1 MAALRSLVGILA
13 PLQLGFL
20 LPVRVLAEGSFERI
34 GSPIDFSVSLSN
46 MRPEDSGTYRC
57 SMIKEGPHGGE
68 RTPKKLTVVSVVEE
82 MIGEEQETEVAPDVS
97 PAGIGMA
104 SLTILGPS
112 QLLFFLLKKQKLF
125 SISAVGGPGLST
137 EPRIPEFTFT
147 QITAGQTL
155 VLNCTLT
162 QMDLPASA
170 KWYKDLGNGQKLIYR
185 ERDKFSRGAR
195 LVPGSKTDFSISLSN
210 VGYDDN
216 GTYYCSVVKKS
227 LEKRESTVKKQVVV
241 FVTVPPK
248 VRLET
253 SPPSPVQL
261 NATVTVTCHAESFYP
276 DGAKVDLFCKNT
288 SGKGKT
294 TATTLNSDGTYSR
307 NSSMKFTAT
316 EKWNSSLFTCLVK
329 HNSQAAIKA
338 TARLFIRTE
347 SSRQQSM
354 LGLYLGLFL
363 NKI

>member
-1 MAALRSLVGILA
+1 M
-13 PLQLGFL
+13 F
-20 LPVRVLAEGSFERI
+20 
-34 GSPIDFSVSLSN
+34 
-46 MRPEDSGTYRC
+46 
-57 SMIKEGPHGGE
+57 
-68 RTPKKLTVVSVVEE
+68 
-82 MIGEEQETEVAPDVS
+82 GEEQETEVAPDVS

-112 QLLFFLLKKQKLF
+112 QLPFFLLVQNLRMCSFQK
-125 SISAVGGPGLST
+125 IAVGGPGLST

-147 QITAGQTL
+147 RITAGQTL

-162 QMDLPASA
+162 QIDLPASA
-170 KWYKDLGNGQKLIYR
+170 IWYKDLGNGQKLIYR

-210 VGYDDN
+210 VGFDDN

-363 NKI
+363 NKIGLFFFFMGLFKIKACGCCVARHFAPSSQD